1 MKRKLPM
8 RLKPSRSTANRLR
21 SLALGGALA
30 CFSGGA
36 LAVTVDELLAD
47 GCALTAL
54 MGTESGG
61 ATNIVN
67 PHGTAAGRTQIT
79 LSTMVGLGAATC
91 TTGRSGQCPVGSDA
105 YGMGGIANRDRYA
118 TINPSFFQGLQV
130 NSWQDVFTGPDAL
143 AAQQRMER
151 AYFSSSLEGIRRAG
165 LIDRFAGNSNNAL
178 GINMNNAA
186 MLQCANAGVAN
197 CRSMLENGTSI
208 AGPASE
214 IRAAIARS
222 SSRYNPSAGNCE
234 SGTLDNGNR
243 DPSLAPD
250 VNGPGTDGLYC
261 DPEVLRIIQ
270 EQGAQEVDRRVSL
283 AADANTGFSLLGGE
297 SVLEAAG
304 LGTGSGGTG
313 SSPTGSGSAP
323 RTMIGSGSGSFR
335 SLSCLD
341 NLLGGGLS
349 VIFRPPNFGAIL
361 SAIENAVCQQLN
373 SLVSQATRP
382 LQQAVYRNAN
392 LDSFLPGY
400 GLGGLGGG
408 VNVGTGGGQGGINV
422 GYTNTLG
429 GGAGGS
435 IIGNTGQG
443 YGYNGSWGNSLFQ
456 RTR

>member
-1 MKRKLPM
+1 MSP
-8 RLKPSRSTANRLR
+8 KPPRSTASRLR
-21 SLALGGALA
+21 SALMGGALT
-30 CFSGGA
+30 FISGGA
-36 LAVTVDELLAD
+36 LAVTVDEMLAD

-67 PHGTAAGRTQIT
+67 AHGTAAGRTQIT
-79 LSTMVGLGAATC
+79 LNTMVGLGAATC
-91 TTGRSGQCPVGSDA
+91 TSGRSGECPVGSDA
-105 YGMGGIANRDRYA
+105 FGMGGITNRDKYA
-118 TINPSFFQGLQV
+118 TINPGFFQGLQV
-130 NSWQDVFTGPDAL
+130 NNWQDVFTGPDAL
-143 AAQQRMER
+143 AAQQRMEK
-151 AYFSSSLEGIRRAG
+151 AYFSSSLESIRRAG
-165 LIDRFAGNSNNAL
+165 LVDKYAGNSNNAL

-208 AGPASE
+208 RGPASE
-214 IRAAIARS
+214 IKAAIQRS
-222 SSRYNPSAGNCE
+222 SSRYNPSAGGCE
-234 SGTLDNGNR
+234 TGTLDNGNR

-250 VNGPGTDGLYC
+250 VNGAGTEGLYC

-283 AADANTGFSLLGGE
+283 AADNSTGYSLLGGE

-304 LGTGSGGTG
+304 LGGGGGGGAAGGGNPGSVGY
-313 SSPTGSGSAP
+313 AP
-323 RTMIGSGSGSFR
+323 RTVIGSGSGSFR

-341 NLLGGGLS
+341 NLMGGGLN
-349 VIFRPPNFGAIL
+349 VMFRPPNFGAIL

-373 SLVSQATRP
+373 QLVSQATRP
-382 LQQAVYRNAN
+382 LQQSLYRNAN

-408 VNVGTGGGQGGINV
+408 VNIGQGGQGGINV

-443 YGYNGSWGNSLFQ
+443 YGYSGAWGNSLF
-456 RTR
+456 RRY